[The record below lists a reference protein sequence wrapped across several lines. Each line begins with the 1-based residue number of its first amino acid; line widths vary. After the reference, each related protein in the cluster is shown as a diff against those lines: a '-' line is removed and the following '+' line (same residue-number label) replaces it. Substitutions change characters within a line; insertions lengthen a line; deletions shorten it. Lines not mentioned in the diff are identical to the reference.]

1 LIKCQEDMEY
11 LGRSRFWGSGKKVEK
26 GSYGW
31 HYRWLDDEG
40 RVWELRVWEDAEAI
54 RGDEDEAPCVLL
66 RDGEEVEEF
75 GSVQEFRRK
84 VGFPMDD

>member
-1 LIKCQEDMEY
+1 MEY